1 MPKEGVSKTSHDDI
15 LSVEEIVEVARIF
28 EGLGIKKIRIT
39 GGEPLIRKGGIVDI
53 LQGIG
58 GI

>member
-28 EGLGIKKIRIT
+28 EG
-39 GGEPLIRKGGIVDI
+39 
-53 LQGIG
+53 
-58 GI
+58 